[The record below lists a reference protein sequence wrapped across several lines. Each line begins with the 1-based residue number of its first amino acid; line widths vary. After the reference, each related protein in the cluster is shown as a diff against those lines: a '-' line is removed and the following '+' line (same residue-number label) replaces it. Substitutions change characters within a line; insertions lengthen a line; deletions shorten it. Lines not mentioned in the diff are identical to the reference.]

1 MMRCDKLTIIFSV
14 AALTGC
20 AALSEQGTLAELR
33 SVKIELKD
41 EKIEGGLE
49 KAMAS
54 YQRFLEQT
62 PESEMTPEAIR
73 RLADLKV
80 ERGNVRL
87 DQQASKTAAVS
98 MAAPKSAS
106 PAPSAAAPAPAPGGK
121 LEANPGANV
130 IATVTAE
137 SDADFEKRA
146 TAAQNIPASKQAAVQ
161 MPDGTSADMNNV
173 DAKEAIALYKQ
184 LMEKFP
190 LYERNDQVLYQMSRA
205 YEEQGEVE
213 EAMKVM
219 NRVVKDY
226 PNSRYMDEVQ
236 FRRAEYFF
244 TRKKFLDAEDA
255 YKQIVRIGQ
264 TSFYFDLALYKLG
277 WTFYKQEMY
286 DESLQYFMSLLD
298 HKVATGYDFEQTED
312 RMEKKRIDDTYRVI
326 SLSFSNM
333 EGASSIISHFDKV
346 GRKPYE
352 VGVYSNLAEH
362 YFVKR
367 RFGDAAK
374 TYGAFVERNTF
385 HKASPHFHM
394 RMVEIYQVG
403 RFPKLVVEAKRSFA
417 SAYGLKSE
425 YWRHFDIKSY
435 PEVMA
440 HLQTNIKDLAV
451 HYHALYRNPNF
462 RSQHKELY
470 AEAARWYREY
480 IASFPQDDKTPKLHY
495 QLAELLMQGKEYAPS
510 AREYERVA
518 YHYPAHEQSSD
529 AGYAAVYAFRE
540 HLKGAQ
546 MAEVPIARQE
556 VIRTSLK
563 FADTFP
569 KHEKA
574 VIVLAA
580 AADDLFE
587 VKAYKMA
594 ISTAKKLIDNHPD
607 AEAKLRRGAWLV
619 VSHSSYETEQYKE
632 AEQGYVNVLA
642 LTARTDKDHSG
653 LVNNLAASIYKQG
666 EVASKLQDYKTA
678 ASHFLRIASAAPD
691 SNIRKTAEF
700 DGASM
705 LIKLNDWDRAASVLV
720 AFRKTFNDPEM
731 VHEATKKLAIVYQ
744 EAERYPEAAV
754 EFERIARESKDEEV
768 RREALI
774 LAARMYEKVEKH
786 KLALAVYQRYV
797 DLFPKPLEFALE
809 TRDKMAKL
817 YKSWGQEK
825 QYLSEL
831 RRIIAIDASAG
842 SERTDRTRYLAAHCA
857 LSLVEI
863 QYQAFAEMK
872 LMQPLKRNLK
882 KKNKL
887 MKTVVA
893 DLNDLVRYKVGDV
906 TAGATYYLA
915 ETYYNFS
922 RSLAQSERPKKLNQL
937 EKEEYETALEEQVFP
952 FEEKA
957 ITMHRK
963 NLELIAVGVVS
974 SYIDKS
980 LERLAG
986 LMPARYAKFEQ
997 STGFI
1002 STMGSYQYRFVASTV
1017 EKTPP
1022 ESSSSSAVQS
1032 GSLSIEPVMQSP
1044 GQNTAARKP
1053 AANRVVTAVSAGA
1066 EP

>member
-1 MMRCDKLTIIFSV
+1 MMRCDKLTIIFAV
-14 AALTGC
+14 AVLTGC
-20 AALSEQGTLAELR
+20 ATISEQGTLAELR

-41 EKIEGGLE
+41 EKIDGGLE

-54 YQRFLEQT
+54 YQRFLEKT
-62 PESEMTPEAIR
+62 PETAMTPEAIR

-80 ERGNVRL
+80 ERGNAIL
-87 DQQASKTAAVS
+87 DQSAGRNATATGASAPN
-98 MAAPKSAS
+98 AAPPPR
-106 PAPSAAAPAPAPGGK
+106 PAPTGK
-121 LEANPGANV
+121 LETNPGANV
-130 IATVTAE
+130 IASVTAE

-146 TAAQNIPASKQAAVQ
+146 TAARDIPASKQAAVPL
-161 MPDGTSADMNNV
+161 PDGSSPDLNNV

-219 NRVVKDY
+219 NRIVKEY
-226 PNSRYMDEVQ
+226 PDSRYTDEVQ

-264 TSFYFDLALYKLG
+264 TSSYYDLALYKLG
-277 WTFYKQEMY
+277 WTFYKQELY
-286 DESLQYFMSLLD
+286 EDSLQYFMSLLD

-312 RMEKKRIDDTYRVI
+312 RIEKKRIDDTYRVI
-326 SLSFSNM
+326 SLSFSNLD
-333 EGASSIISHFDKV
+333 GASSIIKYFDRV

-352 VGVYSNLAEH
+352 VGIYSNLAEH

-367 RFGDAAK
+367 RYGDAAK
-374 TYGAFVERNTF
+374 TYNAFVERNTF

-403 RFPKLVVEAKRSFA
+403 RFPRLVVEAKRSFA
-417 SAYGLKSE
+417 SAYGLRSE

-435 PEVMA
+435 PEVMG
-440 HLQTNIKDLAV
+440 HLQTNIRDLAV
-451 HYHALYRNPNF
+451 HYHALYRNPDF
-462 RSQHKELY
+462 RSKQKELY
-470 AEAARWYREY
+470 TEAGHWYREY
-480 IASFPQDDKTPKLHY
+480 IASFPQDETTPKLHY
-495 QLAELLMQGKEYAPS
+495 QLAELLLQGKEYARS
-510 AREYERVA
+510 ATEYERVA
-518 YHYPAHEQSSD
+518 YHYPAHEQSSA

-540 HLKGAQ
+540 HLKRAQ
-546 MAEVPIARQE
+546 MAEIPVARQE
-556 VIRTSLK
+556 VIRASLK
-563 FADTFP
+563 FADAFP

-574 VIVLAA
+574 VLVLAA

-587 VKAYKMA
+587 VKAYNLA

-619 VSHSSYETEQYKE
+619 VSHSSYETAQYKE
-632 AEQGYVNVLA
+632 AEQGYINVLA
-642 LTARTDKDHSG
+642 LTGDTDKDRTG

-666 EVASKLQDYKTA
+666 EVASKQQDYKTA
-678 ASHFLRIASAAPD
+678 ANHFLRIASVAPN
-691 SNIRKTAEF
+691 SEVRKTAEF

-720 AFRKTFNDPEM
+720 AFRKTFRDPEM
-731 VHEATKKLAIVYQ
+731 AHEATKKLAIVYQ

-754 EFERIARESKDEEV
+754 EFERIARESRDDEV

-774 LAARMYEKVEKH
+774 LAAQMYEKVEKH

-809 TRDKMAKL
+809 TRYKMARL
-817 YKSWGQEK
+817 YKSWGQET
-825 QYLSEL
+825 QYRNEL
-831 RRIIAIDASAG
+831 RRIISVDAGAG
-842 SERTDRTRYLAAHCA
+842 AERTDRTRYLAANSA

-863 QYQAFAEMK
+863 QYQAFAAIELK
-872 LMQPLKRNLK
+872 QPLKRNLK
-882 KKNKL
+882 KKNKV
-887 MKTVVA
+887 MKSVVA
-893 DLNDLVRYKVGDV
+893 DLNDLVRYKVGEV

-922 RSLAQSERPKKLNQL
+922 RSLATSERPKKLNQI
-937 EKEEYETALEEQVFP
+937 EKEEYETALEEQIFP

-957 ITMHRK
+957 IAMHRK
-963 NLELIAVGVVS
+963 NLELIAIGVVS
-974 SYIDKS
+974 TYIDRS

-1002 STMGSYQYRFVASTV
+1002 STMGSYQYEFIASTV
-1017 EKTPP
+1017 ENVPP
-1022 ESSSSSAVQS
+1022 EVSSS
-1032 GSLSIEPVMQSP
+1032 GPMQSSGLSTDTIVP
-1044 GQNTAARKP
+1044 PLGQNTASETKP
-1053 AANRVVTAVSAGA
+1053 QTRRVVTAITAGA
-1066 EP
+1066 ER